1 MDIRF
6 RWNMFITS
14 FLPLWAAIV
23 ISDLYD
29 ISGYI
34 ICRWGRLR
42 APSFDFR
49 EAAGRFICVNGLMVG
64 TVVVVTIVVIASI
77 WDLNWFLKTK
87 ESEVA
92 PPIGILRRVR
102 KANKLSAEY
111 LIAYILPMVA
121 FDFAEFR
128 GVILFLLYFGV
139 LAFLCIRNSNIY
151 TNIYLELV
159 KKYRMYECDVE
170 CTIGSKIHVYENSLV
185 ISRRDLTARVNGEIC
200 YWDFENDIYLDLEK

>member
-1 MDIRF
+1 
-6 RWNMFITS
+6 MFITS

-42 APSFDFR
+42 DPSFDFR
-49 EAAGRFICVNGLMVG
+49 GAAGRFMRTNGLMVG
-64 TVVVVTIVVIASI
+64 TVVVVTLVVLASI

-87 ESEVA
+87 ETEEA
-92 PPIGILRRVR
+92 PPTGILRHVR

-121 FDFAEFR
+121 FDFAELR
-128 GVILFLLYFGV
+128 GVILFLLYFVV
-139 LAFLCIRNSNIY
+139 LAVLCIRNSNVY

-159 KKYRMYECDVE
+159 KKFRMYECDVE
-170 CTIGSKIHVYENSLV
+170 CTIGSKKHVYENSLV
-185 ISRRDLTARVNGEIC
+185 ISRRDLTARINGEIY
-200 YWDFENDIYLDLEK
+200 YWDFENYIYLDLKK

>member
-1 MDIRF
+1 
-6 RWNMFITS
+6 MFITS

-49 EAAGRFICVNGLMVG
+49 RAAGRFMSINGLMVG

-77 WDLNWFLKTK
+77 WDLNRFLKTK

-139 LAFLCIRNSNIY
+139 LTFLCIRNSNIY

-159 KKYRMYECDVE
+159 KKYRMYV
-170 CTIGSKIHVYENSLV
+170 
-185 ISRRDLTARVNGEIC
+185 RM
-200 YWDFENDIYLDLEK
+200 